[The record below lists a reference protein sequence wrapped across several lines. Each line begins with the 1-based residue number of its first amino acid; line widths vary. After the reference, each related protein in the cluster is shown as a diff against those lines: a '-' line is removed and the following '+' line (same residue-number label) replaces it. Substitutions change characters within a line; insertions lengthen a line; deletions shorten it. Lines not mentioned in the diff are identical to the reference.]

1 MGILGGFIVQKA
13 IEDIVYNKDI
23 YPRDKIDQSKV
34 EEYKNYIGVLPEIEI
49 NQNNELIDGVHRFF
63 AHKQAGQ
70 KFIRVSDDI
79 IKTKN
84 DLDAKLKS
92 IEKNATH
99 GLPLNP
105 KEKRNLV
112 IEYYQAHL
120 EQGNG
125 FTPERLQQTF
135 SIPSSTFSDWT
146 KNLNEEYESKRLE
159 NILDLHL
166 QCHTQQ
172 QIAEYIG
179 LPRGTIANKIIEIDE
194 KCNDLLKNPDS
205 ELPTKFGFLA
215 EKTLDCSFEPK
226 LYNLW
231 NTTTN
236 NNEYKHF
243 GNFPIEFMQ
252 NLLYYYT
259 EPFDVVYDPFA
270 GGGSTI
276 DACKKMLRKYYA
288 SDLHPIELRDD
299 IKQWDVHNG
308 LPSDLPRP
316 DFVFLDP
323 PYWKQAE
330 NKYSESKK
338 DLSNISLEEFYQY
351 LESFIRELRK
361 KMNGGHIAFVISA
374 TQKEKRVDHA
384 FDIYEIF
391 KKLKYDLVERIILPY
406 STQQYNGTQVKKTKE
421 NKTMLNL
428 YRDLMIFKK

>member
-1 MGILGGFIVQKA
+1 MGILGGVILQKA

-70 KFIRVSDDI
+70 KFIRVSEDI

-159 NILDLHL
+159 NILELYIDSTKTL
-166 QCHTQQ
+166 QD
-172 QIAEYIG
+172 IADNLG
-179 LPRGTIANKIIEIDE
+179 IAKSTTSNKLTEILKRIE
-194 KCNDLLKNPDS
+194 LSSKNPES
-205 ELPTKFGFLA
+205 EIPNKFGFLA
-215 EKTLDCSFEPK
+215 EKTLDCSF
-226 LYNLW
+226 LFL
-231 NTTTN
+231 
-236 NNEYKHF
+236 F
-243 GNFPIEFMQ
+243 QIII
-252 NLLYYYT
+252 
-259 EPFDVVYDPFA
+259 A
-270 GGGSTI
+270 
-276 DACKKMLRKYYA
+276 MLT
-288 SDLHPIELRDD
+288 S
-299 IKQWDVHNG
+299 
-308 LPSDLPRP
+308 
-316 DFVFLDP
+316 
-323 PYWKQAE
+323 
-330 NKYSESKK
+330 
-338 DLSNISLEEFYQY
+338 
-351 LESFIRELRK
+351 
-361 KMNGGHIAFVISA
+361 
-374 TQKEKRVDHA
+374 
-384 FDIYEIF
+384 
-391 KKLKYDLVERIILPY
+391 
-406 STQQYNGTQVKKTKE
+406 
-421 NKTMLNL
+421 
-428 YRDLMIFKK
+428 